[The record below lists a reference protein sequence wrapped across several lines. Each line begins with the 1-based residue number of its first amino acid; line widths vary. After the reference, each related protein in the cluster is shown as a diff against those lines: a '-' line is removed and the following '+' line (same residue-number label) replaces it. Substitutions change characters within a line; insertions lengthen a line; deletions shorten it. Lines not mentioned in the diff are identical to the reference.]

1 MRFEVIILGS
11 NGAVPTPERHAS
23 AQLLRSEAT
32 DVLIDCGEGTQLQ
45 LQAAGTGLGRTDT
58 ILITHLHG
66 DHYFGLPGLMTSLSL
81 QGRSTPLRIISP
93 PGLRAKLSPLLELD
107 RWRLPFPLTFEE
119 HTATGFSLLATSGE
133 LDIFSFP
140 LRHRI
145 PTNGYLI
152 RERPR
157 EPNIRK
163 DKIAQYGIPF
173 TAILGIKGGGD
184 FRAATGELVPHT
196 ELVAPAAPPRSYA
209 YCSDTVYF
217 PKLADYVQGVD
228 LLYHEATFLED
239 MVDEAAQKGHSTA
252 KQAARVALHAGARQ
266 LVLGH
271 FSARYRNVEAHEGEA
286 REIFT
291 QTTAARDLYH
301 FTVKYAGRA
310 EATGK

>member
-23 AQLLRSEAT
+23 AHLLRSETT

-66 DHYFGLPGLMTSLSL
+66 DHYFGLPGLITSLSL
-81 QGRSTPLRIISP
+81 QGRTTPLRIVSP

-119 HTATGFSLLATSGE
+119 HTATELSLLTGSGE
-133 LDIFSFP
+133 LEIFTFP

-163 DKIAQYGIPF
+163 DKIVQYGIPW
-173 TAILGIKGGGD
+173 TAIPDIKGGGD
-184 FRAATGELVPHT
+184 YQTVTGELVPHT
-196 ELVAPAAPPRSYA
+196 ELVAPAAPPRAYA

-217 PKLADYVQGVD
+217 AELADYVRGVD

-239 MVDEAAQKGHSTA
+239 MADEAAQKGHSTA
-252 KQAARVALHAGARQ
+252 KQAARVALHAGAKQ

-271 FSARYRNVEAHEGEA
+271 FSARYRSVEAHEREA
-286 REIFT
+286 REVFANSW
-291 QTTAARDLYH
+291 AARDLYH
-301 FTVKYAGRA
+301 FTVPYAGRA
-310 EATGK
+310 EVAGK

>member
-23 AQLLRSEAT
+23 AHLLRSEAT
-32 DVLIDCGEGTQLQ
+32 DLLIDCGEGTQLQ

-66 DHYFGLPGLMTSLSL
+66 DHYFGLPGLITSLSL
-81 QGRSTPLRIISP
+81 QGRITPLRIISP

-119 HTATGFSLLATSGE
+119 HTATAFGSLTTSGE
-133 LDIFSFP
+133 LNIFSFP

-152 RERPR
+152 RERLR

-163 DKIAQYGIPF
+163 EKIAQYGIPWRAIPDIKAGEDYL
-173 TAILGIKGGGD
+173 TAGGE
-184 FRAATGELVPHT
+184 RIAHS

-217 PKLADYVQGVD
+217 PELADYVRGVD

-239 MVDEAAQKGHSTA
+239 LADEAAHKGHSTA
-252 KQAARVALHAGARQ
+252 RQAARVALHAGAKQ

-271 FSARYRNVEAHEGEA
+271 FSARYRDVVEHEREA
-286 REIFT
+286 RQVFAA
-291 QTTAARDLYH
+291 TTAARDLYH
-301 FTVKYAGRA
+301 FTVPYAGRTE
-310 EATGK
+310 EASK